1 MSSVRSCQK
10 ILLHAVK
17 SMPTI
22 SKIGLLLVK
31 AKPAK
36 SGTSAFGITDLRKK
50 LNPAT
55 EGRGRNENI

>member
-22 SKIGLLLVK
+22 SKIDLLLVK

-36 SGTSAFGITDLRKK
+36 NGTNTSGITDLRKK
-50 LNPAT
+50 LNPAI
-55 EGRGRNENI
+55 EDRGRSENI